1 MSKVI
6 VITPEGNI
14 STKEFPSGTY
24 REQNKQLSGMIGEA
38 CRNVEH
44 VMPVRLYTGLGG
56 YPDYPYNGRC
66 RPNMLV
72 DEEGMYHNLKVNIV
86 GSWLYQTDIHGCPI
100 LGNII
105 IAEETEKGDGLDF
118 IGLSDDQF
126 KLLMPQFERLCKKAR
141 ENHEIIAYC

>member
-1 MSKVI
+1 
-6 VITPEGNI
+6 
-14 STKEFPSGTY
+14 
-24 REQNKQLSGMIGEA
+24 
-38 CRNVEH
+38 
-44 VMPVRLYTGLGG
+44 
-56 YPDYPYNGRC
+56 
-66 RPNMLV
+66 MLV

-105 IAEETEKGDGLDF
+105 IAGETEKGDGLDF

-141 ENHEIIAYC
+141 ES

>member
-1 MSKVI
+1 
-6 VITPEGNI
+6 
-14 STKEFPSGTY
+14 
-24 REQNKQLSGMIGEA
+24 MIGEA

-56 YPDYPYNGRC
+56 YPEHPYNGRC

-105 IAEETEKGDGLDF
+105 IAGETETGDGLDF